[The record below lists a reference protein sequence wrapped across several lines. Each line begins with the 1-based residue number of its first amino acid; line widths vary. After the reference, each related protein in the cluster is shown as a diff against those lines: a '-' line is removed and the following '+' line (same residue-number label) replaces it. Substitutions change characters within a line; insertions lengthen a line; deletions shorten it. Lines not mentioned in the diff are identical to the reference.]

1 MVELVRSKEIQPKWG
16 IFGDDLD
23 NMFEGFF
30 RPMRRLTEASDGSF
44 VPAVDV
50 IENETAYTVKAELPG
65 VKKEDID
72 VSINNGVLTI
82 NGETKSD
89 EEDKDKEGRVIR
101 RERHFGQYVRSM
113 QLGGVID
120 ESAVKAT
127 YKDGVLEL
135 ELPKVEEAKPKKV
148 DIQIQ

>member
-1 MVELVRSKEIQPKWG
+1 MAELIRSKASPPKSG

-30 RPMRRLTEASDGSF
+30 RPMRRVAEETDGSF
-44 VPAVDV
+44 VPVVDV
-50 IENETAYTVKAELPG
+50 VENETKYTVKAELPG
-65 VKKEDID
+65 VKKDDID

-82 NGETKSD
+82 NGETQAD
-89 EEDKDKEGRVIR
+89 EEEKDKEGRIIR
-101 RERHFGQYVRSM
+101 RERRFGKYVRSM

-120 ESAVKAT
+120 ESAVKAN

>member
-1 MVELVRSKEIQPKWG
+1 MAELVRSKESQPKWG
-16 IFGDDLD
+16 VFSDDLD

-30 RPMRRLTEASDGSF
+30 RPMRRMTEESDGSF

-50 IENETAYTVKAELPG
+50 LENETKYTVKAELPG

-82 NGETKSD
+82 NGETRI
-89 EEDKDKEGRVIR
+89 EEEEKDKEGRIIR
-101 RERHFGQYVRSM
+101 RERRFGKYVRSM
-113 QLGGVID
+113 QLGGVVD
-120 ESAVKAT
+120 ESAIKAS
-127 YKDGVLEL
+127 YKDGILEL